1 MHLKYIKQ
9 VILKILFML
18 GLCNLKFSLKIPCPP
33 LTKLLPTI
41 QYNTPGTPEP
51 PHPSPQIFFFFLG
64 GQIQYPIVWQSIC
77 SLQNDFVFISQVTT
91 PILQPNIFPV
101 HFENGVTRRFSLQRI
116 SQTGFQFF
124 PLIIFDQKSVILTK

>member
-51 PHPSPQIFFFFLG
+51 PHPSPQIFFFFG
-64 GQIQYPIVWQSIC
+64 GGGGRSSIL
-77 SLQNDFVFISQVTT
+77 SF
-91 PILQPNIFPV
+91 
-101 HFENGVTRRFSLQRI
+101 G
-116 SQTGFQFF
+116 
-124 PLIIFDQKSVILTK
+124 KASVVSK

>member
-51 PHPSPQIFFFFLG
+51 PPPIPTNFFG

>member
-51 PHPSPQIFFFFLG
+51 PHPSPQIFLG
-64 GQIQYPIVWQSIC
+64 GRSSILSFGKASVVFKMIL
-77 SLQNDFVFISQVTT
+77 SLF
-91 PILQPNIFPV
+91 L
-101 HFENGVTRRFSLQRI
+101 R
-116 SQTGFQFF
+116 
-124 PLIIFDQKSVILTK
+124 